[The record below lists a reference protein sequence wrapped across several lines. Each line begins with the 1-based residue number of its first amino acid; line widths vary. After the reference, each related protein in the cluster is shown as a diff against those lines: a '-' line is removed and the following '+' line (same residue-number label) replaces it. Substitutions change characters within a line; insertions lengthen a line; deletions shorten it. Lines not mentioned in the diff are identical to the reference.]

1 MPSHTRSFHFIPQ
14 HRHPTTSKRSK
25 RCCGLSRGTFRPFSR
40 PMWWVVITQSWHCC
54 HCSMLPKN
62 CSNLWLPARF
72 RPRVQVI
79 VTSSIAV
86 WIRVVY
92 PNLPY
97 VVSKV
102 ALTQM
107 VETLSTTLTPHGIR
121 IDSSALSVYTAEHIS
136 NVYGD
141 YEQITSYGSILK
153 ELTPLA
159 KTGGVED
166 LVWLIVCMANFAAGN
181 FNISIMVSDGGHWVW
196 CCRTIIPFKTRYSVN
211 ASVYT
216 ASWTIYLISSNQII
230 KAKSHIVA
238 PSRWIR

>member
-1 MPSHTRSFHFIPQ
+1 MVYLGGPFVHSPDQCGGWLLHSRGIAAIV
-14 HRHPTTSKRSK
+14 
-25 RCCGLSRGTFRPFSR
+25 RCCQKTAAIFDSQHVSAQGFKLS
-40 PMWWVVITQSWHCC
+40 
-54 HCSMLPKN
+54 
-62 CSNLWLPARF
+62 
-72 RPRVQVI
+72 

-166 LVWLIVCMANFAAGN
+166 LV
-181 FNISIMVSDGGHWVW
+181 
-196 CCRTIIPFKTRYSVN
+196 
-211 ASVYT
+211 
-216 ASWTIYLISSNQII
+216 
-230 KAKSHIVA
+230 
-238 PSRWIR
+238 